1 MLSDPADLPR
11 SLAVLWG
18 ARDAQGLAALFAED
32 GEFLSLTGGG
42 AQGPKAIADLLGA
55 EFAGAFQRARLV
67 TGRTRLRSLCAGA
80 GAVLWQRFVL
90 SGLVDETG
98 AEAGRIGTA
107 FCATLERA
115 PTGGWQIV
123 AAQFVVE
130 A

>member
-1 MLSDPADLPR
+1 MLADPADLPR
-11 SLAVLWG
+11 SFAMLWA

-32 GEFLSLTGGG
+32 GEFLSLTGGA
-42 AQGPKAIADLLGA
+42 AQGPAAIAELLGA

-67 TGRTRLRSLCAGA
+67 TGRTRLRGLGA
-80 GAVLWQRFVL
+80 AAAVLWQRFVL

-107 FCATLERA
+107 LCATLERA
-115 PTGGWQIV
+115 PAGESWQIV